1 MPSVLFRL
9 LAAVIA
15 VSFLSAASADAS
27 KVLKRGNGAE
37 PYSLDPHRAIMTA
50 ENNVI
55 GDMLMGLYTEDKN
68 GQPVL
73 GAAESA
79 ETSPDG
85 LTWTFRI
92 RPHNW
97 SDGKPVTSNDFV
109 FAFQRVLAPETAAE
123 YASVLYPIKNAQA
136 FNKGKVRKERLGVSA
151 PNPSTLVITLEHAAP
166 FLPELLTHYTTF
178 PVPKSY
184 LERFGSEWTRPG
196 KMVVNGPYVLSEWRP
211 HDHIKLIKNARFY
224 DAANVNIDEVFY
236 YPSDDDNTALK
247 RFRAGELDTQER
259 WPTTEYQWLKTHIPD
274 EVRRIPQLTINF
286 ISFNLKR
293 KPFDDYNV
301 RKAVAMSIDNAA
313 LAKRVLLDVYGE
325 AAFGFLPPGTAN
337 VDLGA
342 KVPWHDVPI
351 QERQKEARKILAAA
365 GFNSSAPLKF
375 TYRYIN
381 VPDIKKAA
389 VALQAMWRA
398 VGIQVELQASEAK
411 VHWNLLEVHDFEAAY
426 NTWALDYNDAK
437 NLFFT
442 FQTAAEQLN
451 SSWYSSEIFEDL
463 LRDADKEPDSAKRAV
478 LLGNAHAQLIGD
490 LPAVPLLFPY
500 QRHLVKSYVMNWVSN
515 PRDVNRT
522 RWLDIGDRSK
532 SPTILPEEDAEQQ
545 ESFLDWLASW
555 FSAEAWS
562 RWWNN

>member
-1 MPSVLFRL
+1 MPAFLLRVLVATALVMASVSG
-9 LAAVIA
+9 A
-15 VSFLSAASADAS
+15 ADAS
-27 KVLKRGNGAE
+27 KILKRGNGAE
-37 PYSLDPHRAIMTA
+37 PYSLDPHRAVMTA

-73 GAAESA
+73 GAAESV

-92 RPHNW
+92 RAHNW
-97 SDGKPVTSNDFV
+97 SDGKPVSAGDFV
-109 FAFQRVLAPETAAE
+109 YAFQRVLAPETAAE

-136 FNKGKVRKERLGVSA
+136 FNKGEVRKDRLGVNA

-184 LERFGSEWTRPG
+184 LEKFGSEWTRPG

-211 HDHIKLIKNARFY
+211 HDHIRLIKNARFY
-224 DAANVNIDEVFY
+224 DAASVKIDEVFF
-236 YPSDDDNTALK
+236 YPSDDDNTAL
-247 RFRAGELDTQER
+247 RRYRAGELDTQER
-259 WPTTEYQWLKTHIPD
+259 WPTTEYKWLKTHIPD
-274 EVRRIPQLTINF
+274 EARRAPQLSINF
-286 ISFNLKR
+286 VSFNLKR

-301 RKAVAMSIDNAA
+301 RKAVAMSIDNEA
-313 LAKRVLLDVYGE
+313 LSKRVLLDVYGE
-325 AAFGFLPPGTAN
+325 AAYGFLPPGTAN
-337 VDLGA
+337 VDLDA
-342 KVPWHDVPI
+342 KVPWHDIPI
-351 QERQKEARKILAAA
+351 LDRQKEARKILAAA

-411 VHWNLLEVHDFEAAY
+411 VHWNLLEVHDFEAAH
-426 NTWALDYNDAK
+426 NSWSLDYNDAK

-442 FQTAAEQLN
+442 FQIAAEQLN
-451 SSWYSSEIFEDL
+451 SSWYASEIFENF
-463 LRDADKEPDSAKRAV
+463 LREADGEPDSAKRAR
-478 LLGNAHAQLIGD
+478 LLGNAHAQLIAD
-490 LPAVPLLFPY
+490 IPSVPLMFPY
-500 QRHLVKSYVMNWVSN
+500 QRHLVKSYVVNWVSN
-515 PRDVNRT
+515 PRAVNRT
-522 RWLDIGDRSK
+522 RWLDLGDK
-532 SPTILPEEDAEQQ
+532 SASPALPDVNAEKQDG
-545 ESFLDWLASW
+545 FFDWVASW
-555 FSAEAWS
+555 FSADAWS
-562 RWWNN
+562 KWWNN